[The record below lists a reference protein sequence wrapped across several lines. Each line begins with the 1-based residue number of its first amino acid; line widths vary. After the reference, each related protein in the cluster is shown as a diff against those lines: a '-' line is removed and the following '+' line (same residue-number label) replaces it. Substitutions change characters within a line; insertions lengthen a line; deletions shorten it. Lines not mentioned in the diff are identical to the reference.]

1 MLKRTFRKYAY
12 ENLTEITVSDISVLI
27 NVIKSKYKEVE
38 KLFKELNIS
47 WFKNIESFDTDD
59 INKTTDLRKSYNH
72 LCEIKRIMN
81 SLNLLSF
88 KWEENGKLMPFD
100 QEVAKRIDVK
110 IYEIG
115 SILANIDSTNCGDS
129 LDDDLKFYND
139 EVLRDIQDAKSKN
152 FMIRIFSQNL
162 NEN

>member
-1 MLKRTFRKYAY
+1 MRRKWK
-12 ENLTEITVSDISVLI
+12 I
-27 NVIKSKYKEVE
+27 NA
-38 KLFKELNIS
+38 
-47 WFKNIESFDTDD
+47 
-59 INKTTDLRKSYNH
+59 
-72 LCEIKRIMN
+72 
-81 SLNLLSF
+81 
-88 KWEENGKLMPFD
+88 FD

-115 SILANIDSTNCGDS
+115 SILANIDSTNCGNS

-139 EVLRDIQDAKSKN
+139 EVLRDIQKHAKSKN